1 MPRLPYLS
9 RNDLAES
16 DCDIFDRIEKERGQ
30 VHNIFRTM
38 AYAPHL
44 LRKYIEWSTEL
55 RFKTA
60 LDPKLRELAIM
71 TVGRLTEAQYEF
83 THHWNA
89 ARKLGIPAEKLAQL
103 AEYEKSSFYD
113 DRERAVIRYAIEAT
127 RDVKVSDQTFN
138 QVRDL
143 LDDDRILME
152 LVMLVAGY
160 NLVVRVLVPLQVE
173 LEPDTTLA

>member
-1 MPRLPYLS
+1 MRLPYLN
-9 RNDLAES
+9 REDLAEG
-16 DCDIFDRIEKERGQ
+16 DRDIFDRIAKERGQ

-44 LRKYIEWSTEL
+44 LRKYIEWSSEL

-71 TVGRLTEAQYEF
+71 TVGRLTDAKYEY

-89 ARKLGIPAEKLAQL
+89 ARKLGIPAEKLAAL
-103 AEYEKSSFYD
+103 GEYETSPLFD
-113 DRERAVIRYAIEAT
+113 DRERAVIRYAVEAT
-127 RDVKVSDQTFN
+127 RDVKVSDNTFN
-138 QVRDL
+138 QVREL
-143 LDDDRILME
+143 LDNDRILME

-160 NLVVRVLVPLQVE
+160 NLVVRLLVPMQVD
-173 LEPDTTLA
+173 LEPGTKLD